1 MAPIGSRF
9 TRPTRRTRRT
19 RPKGPR
25 CQRGMVTL
33 VIMLFLI
40 ATVVFALS
48 QMLDVSSGNVIDGQR
63 QGDSSAAFFLAE
75 SGLEKAQASVNAA
88 LAGNFSNASC
98 TGIATNYSLGRGT
111 VSVNAV
117 SEPATCDNNGGTAC
131 TACTVASTGQ
141 VGISSRTVTQNMALA
156 TTNGVTCN
164 GANGCSNNPAVTWR
178 LNLKNSAAVAG
189 IGVFNLTYVR
199 QGNNQATCA
208 VGSNCRLQL
217 DLSSPSNGVNAVGL
231 MGNSVLIPAGAS
243 YPIYQTMTKTQNNLA
258 EVGAFFLGTT
268 APQLTG
274 PTANPGAAS
283 YWDDNKNDPAPTV
296 GPSGA
301 ITGGTNDGTF
311 TSGGTCSAPSAH
323 SQACTSWCYGGDTLV
338 YSFAASVALLTDELS
353 SVTFGTGAGV
363 PMTRVAKYPNTLITR
378 APTNVDAEVWY
389 ARNPNFTGASPLAVN
404 ASSYKG
410 RGTGAV
416 GARWT
421 SGGGTDTL
429 INGTTLTVGNSFAGY
444 PSQIISVGDTISNAG
459 GSGSPTCTANCGTI
473 VAQLTSTEAGG
484 MATGQ
489 GGRGTYQISSAQ
501 TVASQ
506 NNRVWTM
513 SSTVLH
519 VTACT
524 ICYFAGT
531 DALSGLITGRTISSQ
546 ASASNVY
553 GLIETTGGI
562 GRYPISGAA
571 AYVASGSNLYAGTP
585 GTTLYLPSSSS
596 QPSVTAPAMRILV
609 KSGTG
614 VLAPDTTVTAVS
626 APNAATTA
634 FTPSAA
640 PTTALDGASL
650 CAGTCAFFVPGA
662 TATTPFTLGGVTANF
677 NEWAS
682 GFTCLKGV
690 DLTPQVVTSSRPA
703 NGRWT
708 EVIQ

>member
-1 MAPIGSRF
+1 MMSSIGSSAARRK
-9 TRPTRRTRRT
+9 RPN
-19 RPKGPR
+19 G
-25 CQRGMVTL
+25 QRGMVTL
-33 VIMLFLI
+33 VAMLFLI

-63 QGDSSAAFFLAE
+63 QGDSTAAFFLAE

-88 LAGNFSNASC
+88 SAGNFSNATC
-98 TGIATNYSLGRGT
+98 TGVATNYALGRGS
-111 VSVNAV
+111 VSVTAV
-117 SEPATCDNNGGTAC
+117 SVPATCDNGGGTPC
-131 TACTVASTGQ
+131 TSCTVTSTGQ
-141 VGISSRTVTQNMALA
+141 VGLSNRAVTQNLAL
-156 TTNGVTCN
+156 TVSNGVACN
-164 GANGCSNNPAVTWR
+164 GANGCGNSPTVTWR
-178 LNLKNSAAVAG
+178 LNLKNTAAVAG
-189 IGVFNLTYVR
+189 VGVFNLTYVR

-208 VGSNCRLQL
+208 AGSNCRLQL
-217 DLSSPSNGVNAVGL
+217 DLGSPSNGINAVGL

-243 YPIYQTMTKTQNNLA
+243 YPIYQTMRVDRDNLA

-268 APQLTG
+268 APVLTG

-283 YWDDNKNDPAPTV
+283 YWDDNKNDVATTV
-296 GPSGA
+296 GASGS
-301 ITGGTNDGTF
+301 ISGGTNDGTA
-311 TSGGTCSAPSAH
+311 TSAGTCSAPSAH

-338 YSFAASVALLTDELS
+338 YSFAGSVTLLTDQLS
-353 SVTFGTGAGV
+353 SVTFGASPGV
-363 PMTRVAKYPNTLITR
+363 AMTRVAKYPTTAVPR
-378 APTNVDAEVWY
+378 APTNVDAEIWY

-421 SGGGTDTL
+421 SNGSDTTA
-429 INGTTLTVGNSFAGY
+429 ISGTTLTVGNSFTGY
-444 PSQIISVGDTISNAG
+444 PNQIINVGDTISNTG

-473 VAQLTSTEAGG
+473 TAQLTSTEAGG
-484 MATGQ
+484 MTTGR
-489 GGRGTYQISSAQ
+489 GGRGTYQISGTQ

-506 NNRVWTM
+506 NTRQWTI

-524 ICYFAGT
+524 ICYFAAT
-531 DALSGLITGRTISSQ
+531 DALSGLISGRTISSQ
-546 ASASNVY
+546 ASTSTAY
-553 GLIETTGGI
+553 GLTEATGGI
-562 GRYPISGAA
+562 GRYTISGTAT
-571 AYVASGSNLYAGTP
+571 YVASGSNLYAGTP

-596 QPSVTAPAMRILV
+596 QPSVTTPPMRITV

-614 VLAPDTTVTAVS
+614 ALPTGTTVTAVS
-626 APNAATTA
+626 APNPATTA

-662 TATTPFTLGGVTANF
+662 TTPFTLGGITSNF

-690 DLTPQVVTSSRPA
+690 DITPQAVTSSRPDYA
-703 NGRWT
+703 RWT